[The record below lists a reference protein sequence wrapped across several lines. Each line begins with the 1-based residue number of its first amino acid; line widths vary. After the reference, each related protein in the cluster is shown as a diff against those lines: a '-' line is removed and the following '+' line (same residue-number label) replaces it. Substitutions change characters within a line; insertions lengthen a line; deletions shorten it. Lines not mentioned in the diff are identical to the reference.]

1 MGIETLTVQ
10 ERASNGFAFLNDRGP
25 EGWRERIDLD
35 RLDIDHAYFCVLGQ
49 VFADND
55 EDVDGYE
62 WALADFGFAGDAEEL
77 IFNGF
82 YSLRDASD
90 APTLTAAWRDL
101 ISGTTEPVKAPVVQ
115 DEDQVKDDQCGY
127 QTAYGLPWSEYCVF
141 PKGEGMDFCPG
152 HERDHAEQYGRCA

>member
-10 ERASNGFAFLNDRGP
+10 ERASNGFVFLNDRGP

-55 EDVDGYE
+55 EGVDGYE

-82 YSLRDASD
+82 YSLREASE
-90 APTLTAAWRDL
+90 APALTAAWRDL
-101 ISGTTEPVKAPVVQ
+101 ISGSTEPVKAPVVH
-115 DEDQVKDDQCGY
+115 DEDQVKEGQCGY